1 MAEHVGRWW
10 SRLTVS
16 ARPRDWPSRGR
27 TFLQPRRQDVYIIQD
42 QTELASPSFAQLVA
56 NMDPRFG
63 VAGPINGDVAQ
74 HDGFCSDDVSL
85 NGGKEL

>member
-1 MAEHVGRWW
+1 M
-10 SRLTVS
+10 
-16 ARPRDWPSRGR
+16 
-27 TFLQPRRQDVYIIQD
+27 YIIQD

-63 VAGPINGDVAQ
+63 VTGPINGDVAQ